1 MDNTEK
7 EVSVEKDPNNQLDI
21 KEIAEAFVEN
31 HLQRNI
37 AVRESSIAAMGNDTT
52 NAVKKFAKDLSKAPA
67 PKQMAV
73 GATAGWLAGYL
84 TMKVGKA
91 AATMVGGSLLVLQI
105 AHHKGYVKVNWQQLS
120 NDCAAAADKTKAS
133 LSKKGKNGFEQF
145 QEFAAENV
153 YLAGG
158 FTGGFFLGIAWS

>member
-1 MDNTEK
+1 
-7 EVSVEKDPNNQLDI
+7 
-21 KEIAEAFVEN
+21 
-31 HLQRNI
+31 
-37 AVRESSIAAMGNDTT
+37 MGNDTT

-105 AHHKGYVKVNWQQLS
+105 AHHKGKWFRYIKDRVRTKCAGILSYPNGNNDFVLLGYVKVNWQQLS

-133 LSKKGKNGFEQF
+133 LSKKGKVMWNPKLLITCEIIYG
-145 QEFAAENV
+145 
-153 YLAGG
+153 
-158 FTGGFFLGIAWS
+158 

>member
-1 MDNTEK
+1 
-7 EVSVEKDPNNQLDI
+7 
-21 KEIAEAFVEN
+21 
-31 HLQRNI
+31 
-37 AVRESSIAAMGNDTT
+37 MGNDTT

-105 AHHKGYVKVNWQQLS
+105 AHHKGKWFGYIKDWVW
-120 NDCAAAADKTKAS
+120 TKNNETIQDFVFHNIWTFR
-133 LSKKGKNGFEQF
+133 LC
-145 QEFAAENV
+145 
-153 YLAGG
+153 
-158 FTGGFFLGIAWS
+158 

>member
-1 MDNTEK
+1 
-7 EVSVEKDPNNQLDI
+7 
-21 KEIAEAFVEN
+21 
-31 HLQRNI
+31 
-37 AVRESSIAAMGNDTT
+37 MGNDTT

-105 AHHKGYVKVNWQQLS
+105 AHHKGKWLRYI
-120 NDCAAAADKTKAS
+120 NDLVRPKYPKGNNKTI
-133 LSKKGKNGFEQF
+133 
-145 QEFAAENV
+145 QEFVFHIILN
-153 YLAGG
+153 
-158 FTGGFFLGIAWS
+158 F

>member
-1 MDNTEK
+1 MDSTEK
-7 EVSVEKDPNNQLDI
+7 EVIVEKDTSSQIDYLNIGNSAIQ
-21 KEIAEAFVEN
+21 EVVE
-31 HLQRNI
+31 RNI
-37 AVRESSIAAMGNDTT
+37 VVGDTSKNEMSNDTT

-91 AATMVGGSLLVLQI
+91 AATVVGGSLLVLQI

-120 NDCAAAADKTKAS
+120 DDCAAAADKTKSS
-133 LSKKGKNGFEQF
+133 LVKKGKNGMEQF